1 LPLTNFGTGYSSL
14 SHLKRFAFDQLKIDQ
29 SFVRDLTTDPDDAA
43 IVQAIIS
50 LGHALDLRIVA
61 EGVETQEQLDFL
73 RANGCDEVQGYYLG
87 KPAPAEHYRKF

>member
-1 LPLTNFGTGYSSL
+1 M
-14 SHLKRFAFDQLKIDQ
+14 
-29 SFVRDLTTDPDDAA
+29 RDLTTDPDDAA

-87 KPAPAEHYRKF
+87 KPAPAEHYNKF